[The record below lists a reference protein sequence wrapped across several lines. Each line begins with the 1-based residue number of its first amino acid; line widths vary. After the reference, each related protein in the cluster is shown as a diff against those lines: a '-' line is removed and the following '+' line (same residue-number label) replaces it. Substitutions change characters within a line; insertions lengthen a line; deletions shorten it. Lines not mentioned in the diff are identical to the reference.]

1 MTARTGQLGE
11 ENRDRTCRTG
21 QLGQDNLYRTARTGQ
36 VGQDSWDRPQD
47 GQNMK
52 QGQEIRNKIAGTG
65 KLRQD
70 E

>member
-21 QLGQDNLYRTARTGQ
+21 QLGQDSLYRTARTGQ
-36 VGQDSWDRPQD
+36 VGQDSWD

-52 QGQEIRNKIAGTG
+52 QGQEIGNKIAGTG

-70 E
+70 D